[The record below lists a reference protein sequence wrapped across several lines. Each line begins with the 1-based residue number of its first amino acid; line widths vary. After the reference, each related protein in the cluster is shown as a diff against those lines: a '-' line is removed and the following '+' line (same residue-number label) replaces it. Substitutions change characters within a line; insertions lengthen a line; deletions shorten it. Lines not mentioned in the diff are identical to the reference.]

1 MADLVSPGVQV
12 KEKDLTASVR
22 SEPTS
27 IGATAIISNWGPMNE
42 VITISDETEL
52 VSIFGKP
59 NGTNYLYWF
68 SAANFLAYSN
78 TLKVVQMQTTGAKN
92 ACQTGTA
99 VLIPNTT
106 TWLTGDGTQGPY
118 SGGQAT
124 GIGEF
129 TARFPGTKG
138 NSLKVSTCWTGQAVP
153 ATYEASEYYTQ
164 DIGDTTSAN
173 AVGAGELP
181 GAALTVSASM
191 ALQVNDII
199 SFGVEGP
206 YNVPPDAT
214 ALAEQGQKYKVTSYS
229 GTSLRLER
237 YPKVNAK
244 GLKTAIDGSTTAV
257 QINRYWQYWDQF
269 DGPPGTSTWMKNKQ
283 GGLTTGKDEMHII
296 VIDELGD
303 ITGAPGTILEK
314 HSNLS
319 KMLGAVTDSGDNNY
333 YVDALYLGS
342 SYIYWVDHP
351 TGATNWGTEPDA
363 STPSTSTAALLSTVG
378 QTNSYSGGVGGVTPT
393 EGERALAFDYFAD
406 SDSVDFNLLIS
417 GPATVNGATG
427 TAHAIDLIDLVEKRK
442 DSVVFLSPY
451 SQAVVPGAAGSSPAN
466 SYQKINNVTSY
477 FDSLPSSSY
486 AVFDSGYKKIYDKYN
501 DTFRWVPLNADIAG
515 ACARTD
521 AVEDPWWSPGGL
533 NRGQIRG
540 AIELALNPTQVE
552 RDTLYR
558 ARVNPVVTFP
568 GEGTVLW
575 GDKTALAQTSA
586 FDRINVRRLFIT
598 IEEAIAK
605 ASRTVLFEF
614 NDTFTRENF
623 LGMVNP
629 YLRDVMARRGIT
641 DFLAVCDETNNTG
654 QVIDNNE
661 FRADIYVKPARSINF
676 ITLTFIATR
685 TDVAFSEVVGRA

>member
-42 VITISDETEL
+42 VVTISDETEL

-78 TLKVVQMQTTGAKN
+78 TLRVVQMETTGAKN
-92 ACQTGTA
+92 AVETGTA
-99 VLIPNTT
+99 ILIPNTT
-106 TWLTGDGTQGPY
+106 SYQVGDGTNGPY
-118 SGGQAT
+118 SGGEAT
-124 GIGEF
+124 SIGGF
-129 TARFPGTKG
+129 CARYPGTKG
-138 NSLKVSTCWTGQAVP
+138 NSIRISSCFTGQAVP
-153 ATYEASEYYTQ
+153 ATYEASAYYTQ
-164 DIGDTTSAN
+164 DVG
-173 AVGAGELP
+173 GAG
-181 GAALTVSASM
+181 GITAAMAAGSTVLTVTASM
-191 ALQVNDII
+191 DIAVDDII
-199 SFGVEGP
+199 SFGTEGP
-206 YNVPPDAT
+206 YSTPDAV
-214 ALAEQGQKYKVTSYS
+214 ALAEKGQKYKVTAYAS
-229 GTSLRLER
+229 TSLTVER
-237 YPKVNAK
+237 YPSVNAV
-244 GLKTAIDGSTTAV
+244 GLVSAIDGSGTV
-257 QINRYWQYWDQF
+257 VSINRYWQYWDQF
-269 DGPPGTSTWMKNKQ
+269 DGPPGTSTWMKNIQ
-283 GGLTTGKDEMHII
+283 GGLTNGKDEMHII
-296 VIDELGD
+296 VIDNDGG
-303 ITGAPGTILEK
+303 ITGSPGTILEK
-314 HSNLS
+314 WSNLS
-319 KMLGAVTDSGDNNY
+319 KMAGAVTDSGDNNY
-333 YVDALYLGS
+333 YADALYIGS
-342 SYIYWVDHP
+342 NYIYWVDHP
-351 TGATNWGTEPDA
+351 TGATNWGTEP
-363 STPSTSTAALLSTVG
+363 STGNAPSTVTAAMLLTAGWSI
-378 QTNSYSGGVGGVTPT
+378 NMSGGVGGVAPT
-393 EGERALAFDYFAD
+393 EGERALAFDRFAD
-406 SDSVDFNLLIS
+406 ADGVDFNLLIS
-417 GPATVNGATG
+417 GPATVGGAAG

-451 SQAVVPGAAGSSPAN
+451 TNAVVNVAN
-466 SYQKINNVTSY
+466 AYQQVNNVTGWA
-477 FDSLPSSSY
+477 DSLPSSSY
-486 AVFDSGYKKIYDKYN
+486 AVFDSGYKKMYDKYN
-501 DTFRWVPLNADIAG
+501 DVFRWVPLNADIAG

-521 AVEDPWWSPGGL
+521 AIEDPWWSPGGL
-533 NRGQIRG
+533 SRGQIRG
-540 AIELALNPTQVE
+540 AVELALNPTQTE
-552 RDTLYR
+552 RDALYR
-558 ARVNPVVTFP
+558 SRVNPVVTFP

-685 TDVAFSEVVGRA
+685 TDIAFSEVVGRA

>member
-1 MADLVSPGVQV
+1 M
-12 KEKDLTASVR
+12 
-22 SEPTS
+22 
-27 IGATAIISNWGPMNE
+27 
-42 VITISDETEL
+42 
-52 VSIFGKP
+52 
-59 NGTNYLYWF
+59 YWF

-78 TLKVVQMQTTGAKN
+78 TLRVVQMQTAGALN
-92 ACQTGTA
+92 AVQTGSA

-106 TWLTGDGTQGPY
+106 SWLTGDGTYGPY
-118 SGGQAT
+118 SGGSPTA
-124 GIGEF
+124 IGEYIS
-129 TARFPGTKG
+129 RFPGTKG
-138 NSLKVSTCWTGQAVP
+138 NSIRVSACYTGQAVP
-153 ATYEASEYYTQ
+153 SVYEASAYYTQ
-164 DIGDTTSAN
+164 NVGNNGGITAAMAKGDTQ
-173 AVGAGELP
+173 
-181 GAALTVSASM
+181 LTVTASM
-191 ALQVNDII
+191 DITVDDII

-206 YNVPPDAT
+206 YSVPDAT
-214 ALAEQGQKYKVTSYS
+214 ALAEQGQKYKVTAYS
-229 GTSLRLER
+229 STTLTVER
-237 YPKVNAK
+237 YPSANAV
-244 GLKTAIDGSTTAV
+244 GLKTAIDGSGTAV
-257 QINRYWQYWDQF
+257 KINRYWQYWDQF

-283 GGLTTGKDEMHII
+283 GGLTNGKDEMHII
-296 VIDELGD
+296 VIDRDGG
-303 ITGAPGTILEK
+303 ITGAPGTVLEK
-314 HSNLS
+314 WSNLS
-319 KMLGAVTDSGDNNY
+319 KMMGAVTDSGDNNY
-333 YVDALYLGS
+333 YPDALYLGS
-342 SYIYWVDHP
+342 NYIYWVDHP
-351 TGATNWGTEPDA
+351 AGATNWGTEPVA
-363 STPSTSTAALLSTVG
+363 GNAPSTVPTDGLKTGWS
-378 QTNSYSGGVGGVTPT
+378 NNHSGGVGGVAPT
-393 EGERALAFDYFAD
+393 EGERALAFDRFAD
-406 SDSVDFNLLIS
+406 ADGVDFNLLIS
-417 GPATVNGATG
+417 GPATVSGAAG

-451 SQAVVPGAAGSSPAN
+451 SQAVVPGAAGTSPAN
-466 SYQKINNVTSY
+466 SYQSINNVTAWA
-477 FDSLPSSSY
+477 DSLPSSSY
-486 AVFDSGYKKIYDKYN
+486 AVFDSGYKKMYDKYN

-540 AIELALNPTQVE
+540 AIELALNPTQTE
-552 RDTLYR
+552 RDSLYR

-629 YLRDVMARRGIT
+629 YMRDVMARRGVT
-641 DFLAVCDETNNTG
+641 DFLVVCDETNNTG

-685 TDVAFSEVVGRA
+685 TDVAFDEVVGRA

>member
-42 VITISDETEL
+42 VVTVSDETQL

-78 TLKVVQMQTTGAKN
+78 TLRVVQMQTAGALN
-92 ACQTGTA
+92 AVQTGSA

-106 TWLTGDGTQGPY
+106 SWLTGDGTYGPY
-118 SGGQAT
+118 AGGSPTA
-124 GIGEF
+124 IGEYIS
-129 TARFPGTKG
+129 RFPGTKG
-138 NSLKVSTCWTGQAVP
+138 NSIRVSACYTGQAVP
-153 ATYEASEYYTQ
+153 SVYEASAYYTQ
-164 DIGDTTSAN
+164 NVGNNGGITAAMAKGDTQ
-173 AVGAGELP
+173 
-181 GAALTVSASM
+181 LTVTASM
-191 ALQVNDII
+191 DITVDDII

-206 YNVPPDAT
+206 YSVPDAT
-214 ALAEQGQKYKVTSYS
+214 ALAEQGQKYKVTAYS
-229 GTSLRLER
+229 STTLTVER
-237 YPKVNAK
+237 YPSANAV
-244 GLKTAIDGSTTAV
+244 GLKTAIDGSGTAV
-257 QINRYWQYWDQF
+257 KINRYWQYWDQF

-283 GGLTTGKDEMHII
+283 GGLTNGKDEMHII
-296 VIDELGD
+296 VIDRDGG
-303 ITGAPGTILEK
+303 ITGAPGTVLEK
-314 HSNLS
+314 WSNLS
-319 KMLGAVTDSGDNNY
+319 KMMGAVTDSGDNNY
-333 YVDALYLGS
+333 YPDALYLGS
-342 SYIYWVDHP
+342 NYIYWVDHP
-351 TGATNWGTEPDA
+351 AGATNWGTEPVA
-363 STPSTSTAALLSTVG
+363 GNAPSTVPTDGLKTGWS
-378 QTNSYSGGVGGVTPT
+378 NNHSGGVGGVAPT
-393 EGERALAFDYFAD
+393 EGERALAFDRFAD
-406 SDSVDFNLLIS
+406 ADGVDFNLLIS
-417 GPATVNGATG
+417 GPATVSGAAG

-466 SYQKINNVTSY
+466 SYQSINNVTAWA
-477 FDSLPSSSY
+477 DSLPSSSY
-486 AVFDSGYKKIYDKYN
+486 AVFDSGYKKMYDKYN
-501 DTFRWVPLNADIAG
+501 DIFRWVPLNADIAG

-540 AIELALNPTQVE
+540 AIELALNPTQTE
-552 RDTLYR
+552 RDSLYR

>member
-42 VITISDETEL
+42 VVTVSDETEL

-59 NGTNYLYWF
+59 NSTNYLYWF

-78 TLKVVQMQTTGAKN
+78 TLRVVQIQTTGAKN
-92 ACQTGTA
+92 AGVSGTA

-106 TWLTGDGTQGPY
+106 SWLTGDGTQGPF
-118 SGGQAT
+118 SNGSANVGSFA
-124 GIGEF
+124 
-129 TARFPGTKG
+129 ARYPGTKG
-138 NSLKVSTCWTGQAVP
+138 NSIKVSACFTGQAVP
-153 ATYEASEYYTQ
+153 ATYEASAYYTQ
-164 DIGDTTSAN
+164 DVGDTSSAN
-173 AVGAGELP
+173 AIGAGESP
-181 GAALTVSASM
+181 GAAITVTASM
-191 ALQVNDII
+191 ALQAGDII

-206 YNVPPDAT
+206 YNTPDAVAT
-214 ALAEQGQKYKVTSYS
+214 AEQGQKYKVVSYS
-229 GTSLRLER
+229 STSLTLER
-237 YPKVNAK
+237 YPKSNAK
-244 GLKTAIDGSTTAV
+244 GLKTAIDGSGTAV

-296 VIDELGD
+296 VIDNDGG

-314 HSNLS
+314 HSNIS
-319 KMLGAVTDSGDNNY
+319 KMLGAVTDNGDNNY
-333 YVDALYLGS
+333 WADALYLGS
-342 SYIYWVDHP
+342 SYIYWMDHP
-351 TGATNWGTEPDA
+351 TGATNWGTEPDT

-378 QTNSYSGGVGGVTPT
+378 HTNVLTGGVGGVTPT
-393 EGERALAFDYFAD
+393 EGERALAFDRFAD
-406 SDSVDFNLLIS
+406 ADSVDFNLLIS
-417 GPATVNGATG
+417 GPATVNGAAG

-442 DSVVFLSPY
+442 DSIVFLSPY
-451 SQAVVPGAAGSSPAN
+451 TNAVVNVAN
-466 SYQKINNVTSY
+466 TYTQMNAVTAWA
-477 FDSLPSSSY
+477 DSLPSSSY
-486 AVFDSGYKKIYDKYN
+486 AVFDSGYKKMYDKYN
-501 DTFRWVPLNADIAG
+501 DVFRWVPLNADIAG

-540 AIELALNPTQVE
+540 AVELALNPSQVN

-629 YLRDVMARRGIT
+629 YMRDVMARRGVT
-641 DFLAVCDETNNTG
+641 DFLVVCDETNNTG

-685 TDVAFSEVVGRA
+685 TDVAFDEVVGRA

>member
-42 VITISDETEL
+42 VVTVSDETEL

-78 TLKVVQMQTTGAKN
+78 TLKVVQMETTGAKN
-92 ACQTGTA
+92 AVETGTA
-99 VLIPNTT
+99 ILIPNTT
-106 TWLTGDGTQGPY
+106 SWLTGDGTNGPY
-118 SGGQAT
+118 SGGEAT
-124 GIGEF
+124 SIGSF
-129 TARFPGTKG
+129 CARYPGTKG
-138 NSLKVSTCWTGQAVP
+138 NSIRIASCFTGQAVP
-153 ATYEASEYYTQ
+153 ATYEASAYYTQ
-164 DIGDTTSAN
+164 DVG
-173 AVGAGELP
+173 GAG
-181 GAALTVSASM
+181 GITAAMAAGSTALTVTASM
-191 ALQVNDII
+191 DIAVGDI
-199 SFGVEGP
+199 VSFGTEGP
-206 YNVPPDAT
+206 YSTPDAV
-214 ALAEQGQKYKVTSYS
+214 ALAEKGQKYKVTAYA
-229 GTSLRLER
+229 TTTLTVER
-237 YPKVNAK
+237 YPSVNAV
-244 GLKTAIDGSTTAV
+244 GLKSAIDGSSTV
-257 QINRYWQYWDQF
+257 VGINRYWQYWDQF
-269 DGPPGTSTWMKNKQ
+269 DGPPGTSTWMKNIQ
-283 GGLTTGKDEMHII
+283 GVTNGKDEMHII
-296 VIDELGD
+296 VIDNDGG

-314 HSNLS
+314 WSNLS
-319 KMLGAVTDSGDNNY
+319 KMAGAVTDSGDNNY

-342 SYIYWVDHP
+342 NWIYWVDHP
-351 TGATNWGTEPDA
+351 AGATNWGTEPTIGNA
-363 STPSTSTAALLSTVG
+363 PSTVPTDGLKTGWSINLG
-378 QTNSYSGGVGGVTPT
+378 SGASAGVGGVTPT
-393 EGERALAFDYFAD
+393 EGERALAFDRFAD
-406 SDSVDFNLLIS
+406 ADGVDFNLLIS
-417 GPATVNGATG
+417 GPATVSGATG
-427 TAHAIDLIDLVEKRK
+427 TAHAIDLIDLVERRK
-442 DSVVFLSPY
+442 DAVVFLSPY
-451 SQAVVPGAAGSSPAN
+451 TNAVVNVAN
-466 SYQKINNVTSY
+466 SYQQMNNVTSWA
-477 FDSLPSSSY
+477 DSLPSSSY
-486 AVFDSGYKKIYDKYN
+486 AVFDSGYKKMYDKYN
-501 DTFRWVPLNADIAG
+501 DVYRWVPLNADIAG

-540 AIELALNPTQVE
+540 AIELALNPTQTE
-552 RDTLYR
+552 RDALYR
-558 ARVNPVVTFP
+558 SRVNPVVNFP

>member
-42 VITISDETEL
+42 VITISDETQL

-78 TLKVVQMQTTGAKN
+78 TLRVVQMQTAGAKN

-106 TWLTGDGTQGPY
+106 TWLTGDGTQGPF
-118 SGGQAT
+118 SGGEAT
-124 GIGEF
+124 AIGEF

-138 NSLKVSTCWTGQAVP
+138 NSLKVSACWTGQAVP
-153 ATYEASEYYTQ
+153 STYEASAYYTQ
-164 DIGDTTSAN
+164 DIGDTTSN
-173 AVGAGELP
+173 NLVNAGELP
-181 GAALTVSASM
+181 GAALTVTASM
-191 ALQVNDII
+191 ALAVDDII

-214 ALAEQGQKYKVTSYS
+214 ALAEQGQKYKVTSYT
-229 GTSLRLER
+229 GTALRLER

-244 GLKTAIDGSTTAV
+244 GLKTAIDGSGTAV

-269 DGPPGTSTWMKNKQ
+269 DGPPGTSTWMENKQ
-283 GGLTTGKDEMHII
+283 GLNSGKDELHVI
-296 VIDELGD
+296 VIDADGG

-314 HSNLS
+314 HANLS
-319 KMLGAVTDSGDNNY
+319 KMAGAVTDSGDNNY

-342 SYIYWVDHP
+342 NYIYWVDHP
-351 TGATNWGTEPDA
+351 TGTTNWGTEPLVGNA
-363 STPSTSTAALLSTVG
+363 PSTVTAALLSTVD

-393 EGERALAFDYFAD
+393 EGERALAFDYFANAD
-406 SDSVDFNLLIS
+406 TVDFNLLIS
-417 GPATVNGATG
+417 GPATVTGATG

-451 SQAVVPGAAGSSPAN
+451 SQAVVPGASGSSAAN
-466 SYQKINNVTSY
+466 SYQQINNVTAY

-515 ACARTD
+515 TCARTD

-540 AIELALNPTQVE
+540 AIELALNPSQSE